1 MDNAQM
7 EEIKRHFGV
16 VIEGLESKIQI
27 VAEGI
32 SNVDEKLE
40 RFRQEFKEE
49 FEEVKSMIKFSYA
62 ELDRRVQT
70 LEESVLSLQTRM
82 NRLEAKQG

>member
-1 MDNAQM
+1 
-7 EEIKRHFGV
+7 
-16 VIEGLESKIQI
+16 

-32 SNVDEKLE
+32 ANVDEKLE
-40 RFRQEFKEE
+40 RFRQEVKEE
-49 FEEVKSMIKFSYA
+49 FKEAKSMIKLSYA

-82 NRLEAKQG
+82 NRLEAEQC

>member
-7 EEIKRHFGV
+7 EEIKRHFRV
-16 VIEGLESKIQI
+16 VIEGLESNIQI

-40 RFRQEFKEE
+40 RIRQEFKEE
-49 FEEVKSMIKFSYA
+49 FREVKSMIKFSYA